1 MGERECRS
9 VSAPNGFFDG
19 YGPMPPLPRKTT
31 MTGTGSSARAGGV
44 SSSPESGAASTTT
57 RNSEALTFESIYA
70 QYFEFV
76 WSSTRRLGVGIAAMD
91 DVVQEIFMVIHSKI
105 QTLRQPESLRSWI
118 YGVVRRRVSEYH
130 RARRARAA
138 SGVALAIHADLDHR
152 PPPTPLDLAERGARA
167 ALLWS
172 VLEEIDWPKREV
184 FMLAELD
191 QMTAP
196 EIAEALQIPLNTVYS
211 RLRSARIAFEEGR
224 ARRAALAKGE
234 S

>member
-1 MGERECRS
+1 
-9 VSAPNGFFDG
+9 
-19 YGPMPPLPRKTT
+19 
-31 MTGTGSSARAGGV
+31 MTGRSSSVRTEGTSSSAA
-44 SSSPESGAASTTT
+44 ESAAPGSAQPL
-57 RNSEALTFESIYA
+57 SFESIYQ

-76 WSSTRRLGVGIAAMD
+76 WSSARRLGVGVSAMD

-118 YGVVRRRVSEYH
+118 YGVVRRRVSEHH
-130 RARRARAA
+130 RARRTREA
-138 SGVALAIHADLDHR
+138 SGAALAMQADLDHGS
-152 PPPTPLDLAERGARA
+152 PPTPLDLAERSARA
-167 ALLWS
+167 KLLWS

-211 RLRSARIAFEEGR
+211 RLRAARIAFEEGR
-224 ARRAALAKGE
+224 ARRALPQKGRG
-234 S
+234 